1 MREMSKSAPAVAR
14 EALAVGRA
22 ALPRYA
28 SRFSRR
34 RRDGYPLPQLFA
46 ALVVRKFLRQD
57 YRWIEALGEWSELRA
72 AIGLADGRVPDH
84 STLCLAEAKLASRG
98 LSSGWRPASRGR
110 GTSAAGGVRRRCRA
124 RCSGQLDGARDA
136 PRVGTLPPPVR
147 AGARAGV
154 VAEADR
160 RVPHPHAPDRRRG
173 HAPRA
178 VPGRAPQF
186 APGAR

>member
-57 YRWIEALGEWSELRA
+57 YRGIEALGEWSELRA

-98 LSSGWRPASRGR
+98 LSSGWPLVSRGR
-110 GTSAAGGVRRRCRA
+110 GTSACGRRSAPMPRPMQRSTRRGSRRATRWHTSAAGAGG
-124 RCSGQLDGARDA
+124 GAS
-136 PRVGTLPPPVR
+136 
-147 AGARAGV
+147 
-154 VAEADR
+154 
-160 RVPHPHAPDRRRG
+160 RG
-173 HAPRA
+173 R
-178 VPGRAPQF
+178 GRS
-186 APGAR
+186 